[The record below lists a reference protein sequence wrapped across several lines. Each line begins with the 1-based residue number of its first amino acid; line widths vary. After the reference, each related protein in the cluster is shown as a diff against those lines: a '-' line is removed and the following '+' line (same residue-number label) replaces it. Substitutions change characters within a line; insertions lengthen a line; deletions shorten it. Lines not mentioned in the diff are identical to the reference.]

1 MNKEDLVFY
10 QVRINKKL
18 LKIFKE
24 IIKKTKMS
32 QQDFCDSAIK
42 EFIVKNI
49 DVVAKIEDK

>member
-1 MNKEDLVFY
+1 MNKEDFIFY

-32 QQDFCDSAIK
+32 QQNFFDSAIK

>member
-32 QQDFCDSAIK
+32 QQDFFDSTIK

>member
-1 MNKEDLVFY
+1 MNKEDFVFY

-32 QQDFCDSAIK
+32 QQDFFDSAIK

-49 DVVAKIEDK
+49 GLVAKIEDK